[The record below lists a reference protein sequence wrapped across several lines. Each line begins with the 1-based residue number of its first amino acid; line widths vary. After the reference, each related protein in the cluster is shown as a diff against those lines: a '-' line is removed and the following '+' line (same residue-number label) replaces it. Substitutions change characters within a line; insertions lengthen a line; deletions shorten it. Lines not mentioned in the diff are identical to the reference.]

1 VLVAESAEEGA
12 EDGAGAELT
21 VEPPWEGYDRMTAA
35 DIRDRLA
42 AATAAEAAAV
52 ELYESAGKN
61 RRTVIDAAA
70 RALRN

>member
-1 VLVAESAEEGA
+1 
-12 EDGAGAELT
+12 
-21 VEPPWEGYDRMTAA
+21 MTAA